1 MSATMSAQVI
11 QFNTVQNH
19 LAEAVTRKYN
29 TSTKCTSLKVL
40 IKDTTCLS
48 LNSVQYTN
56 LSYTWHLS
64 ANTTV
69 YTDLNKYNISNIE
82 NKYRPDVI
90 SHLQYHSCTHYP
102 CTLTSVLYLTRPSG
116 TPANRQKS
124 GPNQE
129 QARRPVWIS

>member
-1 MSATMSAQVI
+1 MSAQVI
-11 QFNTVQNH
+11 QCNTVQNH
-19 LAEAVTRKYN
+19 QAEAVIRKCN

-48 LNSVQYTN
+48 LNNVQYTN
-56 LSYTWHLS
+56 LSYTCHLS

-90 SHLQYHSCTHYP
+90 SHLQYHSHAHYP
-102 CTLTSVLYLTRPSG
+102 CNLTSVLYLIRPCD
-116 TPANRQKS
+116 TPANGRKRS
-124 GPNQE
+124 PNQE
-129 QARRPVWIS
+129 

>member
-1 MSATMSAQVI
+1 MYIIESADKRYNMSLTQQRTIYKSLIYM
-11 QFNTVQNH
+11 
-19 LAEAVTRKYN
+19 
-29 TSTKCTSLKVL
+29 TS
-40 IKDTTCLS
+40 
-48 LNSVQYTN
+48 
-56 LSYTWHLS
+56 S

-69 YTDLNKYNISNIE
+69 YTDLNKYNISNRE

-116 TPANRQKS
+116 TPANGRKS

-129 QARRPVWIS
+129 YARRPVWISLK